1 MNDFESC
8 LAGVDDRAQP
18 GRRQPDDAP
27 AHETQ
32 PARPWQGWLKCQHCQ
47 KPDALTGVA
56 PATLAIGLWLSG
68 AAAAHV
74 ANMNT
79 PKLGIAVEQ

>member
-1 MNDFESC
+1 MS
-8 LAGVDDRAQP
+8 LSHTVTLSHQAAKAQASQR
-18 GRRQPDDAP
+18 GRGR
-27 AHETQ
+27 
-32 PARPWQGWLKCQHCQ
+32 GWLKCQQ
-47 KPDALTGVA
+47 KQDALTGVA

-74 ANMNT
+74 ASMNT

>member
-1 MNDFESC
+1 MSLSHTVTSSC
-8 LAGVDDRAQP
+8 KSTP
-18 GRRQPDDAP
+18 GPSQAV
-27 AHETQ
+27 A
-32 PARPWQGWLKCQHCQ
+32 GWLKCQQ
-47 KPDALTGVA
+47 KQDALTGVA

-68 AAAAHV
+68 VAAAHV